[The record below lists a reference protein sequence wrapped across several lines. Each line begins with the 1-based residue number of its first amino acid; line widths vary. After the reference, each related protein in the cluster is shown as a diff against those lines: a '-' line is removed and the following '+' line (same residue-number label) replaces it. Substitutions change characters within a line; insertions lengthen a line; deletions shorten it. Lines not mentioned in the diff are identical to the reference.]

1 MQNELDLNCHSNMK
15 FGNYQKNLKTCF
27 GYKTRQLESPSLT
40 TSRLPCKSSPP
51 LLFFDVHQ
59 NTKGTRIVQIT
70 HICLHNFTL
79 NPSTCFPC
87 EEQANESRETSPFIA
102 LDKQTKTIV
111 YTREGL
117 KMEFNNYNSVLRSE

>member
-40 TSRLPCKSSPP
+40 TSHLPCKSSPP

-59 NTKGTRIVQIT
+59 NTEGTRIVQIT